1 MLFVMKM
8 KMKSRWDDDRSGP
21 GRRPPVPPGRP
32 PMPGQF
38 PPNVGQGQGTPQ
50 RPPVCVTLYLFE
62 INSNNVV
69 QSKQWL
75 QIQQCTEPLPYP
87 QFLMK
92 HVNSTN

>member
-8 KMKSRWDDDRSGP
+8 KMKSGWDDDRSGP

-38 PPNVGQGQGTPQ
+38 PPNMGQGQGTPQ

-62 INSNNVV
+62 INSKNVV
-69 QSKQWL
+69 PSKQWL
-75 QIQQCTEPLPYP
+75 QTQQTQQPLPYP